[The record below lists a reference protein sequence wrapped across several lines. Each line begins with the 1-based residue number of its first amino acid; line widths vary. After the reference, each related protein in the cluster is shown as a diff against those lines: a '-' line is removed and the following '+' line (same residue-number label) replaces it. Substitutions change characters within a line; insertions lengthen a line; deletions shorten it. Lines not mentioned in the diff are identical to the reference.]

1 MPTVTCKCLNAVY
14 KEAEA
19 VIRKQ
24 AASVAAELSRL
35 TGKEHAAGSPMM
47 TEADDGRFRCEIV
60 VGETGRDSVVNAP
73 NKARLA
79 ELIKA
84 FEPSK
89 FKTEAYEVD
98 EEYEVKVPQPSPTT
112 VVNGVTVIN
121 PIAVYEVEKRTRKVT
136 KHRMVP
142 A

>member
-35 TGKEHAAGSPMM
+35 TGKEHAAGSPTM
-47 TEADDGRFRCEIV
+47 TEAPDGRYRCEIV

-73 NKARLA
+73 NASPLA
-79 ELIKA
+79 ALLAA

-89 FKTEAYEVD
+89 VKTEAYEVD
-98 EEYEVKVPQPSPTT
+98 EEYEVKTPKVRE
-112 VVNGVTVIN
+112 VKDARGEVIRKE
-121 PIAVYEVEKRTRKVT
+121 IDFDVEKKMHKVT

>member
-47 TEADDGRFRCEIV
+47 TEADDGRYRCEIIV
-60 VGETGRDSVVNAP
+60 TETGRDSVVNAP

-79 ELIKA
+79 ELLAA
-84 FEPSK
+84 FEPAK
-89 FKTEAYEVD
+89 D
-98 EEYEVKVPQPSPTT
+98 KV
-112 VVNGVTVIN
+112 
-121 PIAVYEVEKRTRKVT
+121 A
-136 KHRMVP
+136 
-142 A
+142 